1 MGLSKFDHLLYSLA
15 DLPPK
20 QRQQAI
26 AFAVALADFPP
37 EVIKLAA
44 RGAEILFT
52 SEKIDKKC
60 RIKWLWDMENG
71 AKLQMEGKLY
81 DPANPELYRKADR

>member
-1 MGLSKFDHLLYSLA
+1 MSLSKFDYLLYSLA

-20 QRQQAI
+20 QRRQAI
-26 AFAVALADFPP
+26 TFAVALADFPP

-52 SEKIDKKC
+52 SEETDKKR

-71 AKLQMEGKLY
+71 AKLQMEGKIY
-81 DPANPELYRKADR
+81 DERYPELYHSGKR

>member
-1 MGLSKFDHLLYSLA
+1 MSLSKFDHLLYSLA

-20 QRQQAI
+20 QRRQAI
-26 AFAVALADFPP
+26 TFAVALADFPP

-44 RGAEILFT
+44 RGAEILYT
-52 SEKIDKKC
+52 SDEDDKK
-60 RIKWLWDMENG
+60 RRTEWLWSMEHG

-81 DPANPELYRKADR
+81 DPANPDLYRKNDR